1 MTQRF
6 EGRVAL
12 VTGGAQGIGRAVAER
27 LAADG
32 ATVGVLDL
40 KLERAEATVADM
52 RAAGHQ
58 ALGHSA
64 DLTDEAACRQLVA
77 LTVAQ
82 FGGLDGLIH
91 NAGWVGYQPIEQ
103 VDASFIDRAMGI
115 NVQAPLW
122 LCKHAWPHLKV
133 STAPRIVLTTSDR
146 ALYACYAQTGLAAYA
161 AGKMAQLG
169 IMNALSEEGAAHGI
183 LVNAVSPVARTRM
196 WGEQGEPDDLKP
208 EWVVPG
214 VVYLVSEQC
223 QVTAQVLRASNG
235 QFHALRLGDGQ
246 LGRRGAEDVPGD
258 GVGNTVRGLLGD
270 YFRGVRAQAVEAAAG
285 IRLDMH
291 LGAFAGKGGHQ
302 VGVEHRE
309 LAGLEL
315 DDDGVVAG
323 RDHLAVEGLGVDGE
337 AQR

>member
-1 MTQRF
+1 MNFTQRTF
-6 EGRVAL
+6 LITGAARGLGLAYATAL
-12 VTGGAQGIGRAVAER
+12 AER
-27 LAADG
+27 GARVVLSDRGTDRAGCGSDPSVVEQAAQ
-32 ATVGVLDL
+32 AL
-40 KLERAEATVADM
+40 

-103 VDASFIDRAMGI
+103 VDASFIDRTMGI

-122 LCKHAWPHLKV
+122 LCKHAWPHLKA
-133 STAPRIVLTTSDR
+133 SKAPRIVLTTSDR
-146 ALYACYAQTGLAAYA
+146 AMYACYAQSGLAAYA

-235 QFHALRLGDGQ
+235 QFVATRFEEPAGVTYPRDLRGIKAQQPEQVARCWGGSGLN
-246 LGRRGAEDVPGD
+246 DVG
-258 GVGNTVRGLLGD
+258 
-270 YFRGVRAQAVEAAAG
+270 
-285 IRLDMH
+285 
-291 LGAFAGKGGHQ
+291 
-302 VGVEHRE
+302 
-309 LAGLEL
+309 
-315 DDDGVVAG
+315 
-323 RDHLAVEGLGVDGE
+323 
-337 AQR
+337 